1 MIPNQAGL
9 VAYTWGYRGA
19 FWNYNGGKDFGY
31 EYLLDVKDYLF
42 DELAYR
48 RLDMADQLVLPE
60 GTTLPYPAPTEVK
73 VAYNGA
79 RGEQKGK
86 RDRGPASSIVCSFM
100 NEELTFKQTA

>member
-1 MIPNQAGL
+1 M
-9 VAYTWGYRGA
+9 
-19 FWNYNGGKDFGY
+19 
-31 EYLLDVKDYLF
+31 KDYLF

-48 RLDMADQLVLPE
+48 RLDMADQVVLPE

-86 RDRGPASSIVCSFM
+86 RNRDPASSTMCSVL
-100 NEELTFKQTA
+100 NELLTSKQIA